1 MIERRMCALLA
12 EKQVAKSE
20 GARPRMRL
28 GEEHCRDDSRSNGQ
42 ADHLKSSIGIMR
54 RRRAEEHANCT
65 CGGTWRGDSL
75 ALVVGKKLLEH
86 LICSP
91 GDLSEPGHARVLQEV
106 QPSSAVTGDSLA
118 AVNVQLGPLAV
129 EFGLAMYLRSASREI
144 LVRRSHNIA
153 GMNEVTTIHRI
164 SGHER

>member
-1 MIERRMCALLA
+1 MPRIRFTNASLGLIQERSRMIERRMCALLA

-65 CGGTWRGDSL
+65 CGGTWRVDSL
-75 ALVVGKKLLEH
+75 ALVVGKKHLEH

-91 GDLSEPGHARVLQEV
+91 GELSEPGHARVLQEV
-106 QPSSAVTGDSLA
+106 QRSSPRT
-118 AVNVQLGPLAV
+118 
-129 EFGLAMYLRSASREI
+129 SASRAA
-144 LVRRSHNIA
+144 LDLQLGTPA
-153 GMNEVTTIHRI
+153 AEVAPA
-164 SGHER
+164 